1 MELRVNT
8 FGPRAP
14 GPTADPEFSAL
25 CKPLSCASR
34 SVQAEECKAAEDQS
48 LDVTRGSNSD
58 FQKRGSKLPN
68 SEMQQRVRSF
78 SPGQQWAPGSGALGS
93 PPPASPPA
101 AFPLGSPEAKLE
113 TSAQPGT
120 EQSHEAD
127 LHPRALLRDE
137 GSAQRAEHRRRSA
150 ERHRTD
156 PVLTPSQRAA
166 GRGAA
171 LPARPP
177 ASAPG
182 VCTASQLQSD
192 PVCTA
197 PRGLCS
203 AQRLGGGTK
212 ELSIDPGS
220 SQQPGRPT
228 SHRTLMRSPRRV
240 AQSTGH

>member
-58 FQKRGSKLPN
+58 FKRGSKLPN

-137 GSAQRAEHRRRSA
+137 AAPKGPSTADGAQSGTERIRYLLHLRGRRGGGLRCQRGCLHLLQGFVLRPSSSQILCVLHHGAFAPHSALGEERRSSVST
-150 ERHRTD
+150 RGPHS
-156 PVLTPSQRAA
+156 SQVV
-166 GRGAA
+166 
-171 LPARPP
+171 PP
-177 ASAPG
+177 A
-182 VCTASQLQSD
+182 TE
-192 PVCTA
+192 
-197 PRGLCS
+197 R
-203 AQRLGGGTK
+203 
-212 ELSIDPGS
+212 
-220 SQQPGRPT
+220 
-228 SHRTLMRSPRRV
+228 
-240 AQSTGH
+240 